1 MKTIITRLIDSV
13 FAQHCLLCKTKSAL
27 IICTEC
33 KHQLK
38 SHTIRCPRCARPS
51 PSNLACIS
59 CQHTPP
65 LFDKAYACFDYKGVI
80 KHSIQQ
86 FKYHEALYFAPF
98 FAACLHEMIDWSDV
112 DAILAVPLH
121 RKRLISRGY
130 NQSQQLAK
138 RLGRKTGKPVVSH
151 YVKRMKNTAPQH
163 TLDKTA
169 RAKNPKGAFKLIK
182 PIPYKKLLIIDDVMT
197 TASTLNAL
205 CKTLQQAGS
214 HHIIVACVARA

>member
-1 MKTIITRLIDSV
+1 MKAIITRLINSV
-13 FAQHCLLCKTKSAL
+13 FVQHCFLCKTKSTL

-38 SHTIRCPRCARPS
+38 SHATRCPRCARPS
-51 PSNLACIS
+51 TSNMACIS
-59 CQHTPP
+59 CQAEPP
-65 LFDKAYACFDYKGVI
+65 VFDKAYACFDYNDVI
-80 KHSIQQ
+80 KYSIQQ

-98 FAACLHEMIDWSDV
+98 FAACLHETINWNEV

-121 RKRLISRGY
+121 RKRLVSRGY
-130 NQSQQLAK
+130 NQSQELAK
-138 RLGRKTGKPVVSH
+138 RLRRQTSKPVVSH
-151 YVKRMKNTAPQH
+151 YVKRIKNTAPQH
-163 TLDKTA
+163 TLNKTA

-182 PIPYKKLLIIDDVMT
+182 PIPYTKLLIIDDVMT

-205 CKTLQQAGS
+205 CKALQQARS